1 MPKVTCFNSKNIS
14 INIRVLA
21 ERSRLCHRS
30 SERKNE
36 RVNGEKCHM
45 FSCAFLQV
53 CHIPSG
59 LAICTLRNQ
68 RES

>member
-1 MPKVTCFNSKNIS
+1 MPKVPCFNSKSIS
-14 INIRVLA
+14 INIRFLA
-21 ERSRLCHRS
+21 ERSRLCQRS

-36 RVNGEKCHM
+36 LVNGEKCHM
-45 FSCAFLQV
+45 LSCSFLQL

-59 LAICTLRNQ
+59 LAICTVRNQ